1 MSLPPLCVVTCGS
14 VDDGKSTLLGRL
26 LYDTASIP
34 DDQLATLVRESRG
47 RPCGPE
53 GLDLSLLVDGL
64 TAEREQ
70 GITIDVAYRPMATAY
85 RRILLADSPGHEQYT
100 RNMMTAA
107 SHADAAILLVD
118 ARKGLLMQTRR
129 HAAILSLL
137 GIRHVALVVNKM
149 DLIGPGQAVFDA
161 IVAAFAHDHAV
172 LAVTPIPVSA
182 LNGTNVVR
190 RTPELAWHKGPTLIE
205 WLDSIPAETGTDQPL
220 ILPVQWVNRGAA
232 DFRGLAGRIGSGRLR
247 KGDRVATARGSH
259 ASTVKRLIVGD
270 RDVEQAEMG
279 DSVTVVLED
288 QIDAGRGDVLA
299 DPSALP
305 TATDQFVA
313 TLVWFDVKPLMPH
326 RSYLMRLGTSTVSAE
341 VTALSYRLGLEML
354 DRQAAKQLETNEIGR
369 CNIALANPVAL
380 TPYRENHGLG
390 RFILIDRLTR
400 DTVGA
405 GVIEHPLRRAEN
417 IRWQSYDLPPARR
430 AAQKDQKPAIVWFTG
445 LSGSGKST
453 VANLVDRKLHAI
465 GRHTFILDGDN
476 LRHGLNR
483 DLSFTDVDRIENV
496 RRAAEVARLMADA
509 GLIVL
514 VALISPFRQERT
526 LARQIAG
533 DIQFIEA
540 FVDADLETCERRDPK
555 GLYAKARQGKI
566 PNFTGIGSAYER
578 PVTPDITLNTGET
591 DPEICADA
599 IVALLG

>member
-1 MSLPPLCVVTCGS
+1 
-14 VDDGKSTLLGRL
+14 LLGRL
-26 LYDTASIP
+26 LHDTASVP
-34 DDQLATLVRESRG
+34 DDQLATLARESRG

-70 GITIDVAYRPMATAY
+70 GITIDVAYRQMTTAH

-118 ARKGLLMQTRR
+118 ARKGLSMQTRR
-129 HAAILSLL
+129 HAAILLLL

-149 DLIGPGQAVFDA
+149 DLIGPGQAIFEA
-161 IVAAFAHDHAV
+161 IVAAFARDDAT
-172 LAVTPIPVSA
+172 ATVTPIPVSA
-182 LNGTNVVR
+182 LTGANVAR
-190 RTPELAWHKGPTLIE
+190 PAPELAWHKGPTLVGWI
-205 WLDSIPAETGTDQPL
+205 DSIPAETGADRPL
-220 ILPVQWVNRGAA
+220 TLPVQWVNRAAA

-247 KGDRVATARGSH
+247 KGDRVATAGGSQ
-259 ASTVKRLIVGD
+259 ASTVARLLIGD
-270 RDVEQAEMG
+270 RDVEQAETG

-288 QIDAGRGDVLA
+288 QIDAARGDVLA

-305 TATDQFVA
+305 IATDQFVA
-313 TLVWFDVKPLMPH
+313 TLVWFDAKPLMPH
-326 RSYLMRLGTSTVSAE
+326 RPYLMRLGTSTVSAE
-341 VTALSYRLGLEML
+341 VTALSYRLGLEAL

-369 CNIALANPVAL
+369 CNLALAHAVAL
-380 TPYRENHGLG
+380 APYSEHRGLG

-417 IRWQSYDLPPARR
+417 IRWQTYDLTPARR
-430 AAQKDQKPAIVWFTG
+430 ASQKGQKPAIVWFTG
-445 LSGSGKST
+445 LSGAGKST
-453 VANLVDRKLHAI
+453 VANLVDRKLHAMN
-465 GRHTFILDGDN
+465 RHTFILDGDN

-483 DLSFTDVDRIENV
+483 DLNFTDVDRIENI

-514 VALISPFRQERT
+514 VALISPFRQERA
-526 LARQIAG
+526 LARKIAG
-533 DIQFIEA
+533 DIRFIEA

-578 PVTPDITLNTGET
+578 PDAPDVTLNTGALA
-591 DPEICADA
+591 PEACAEA
-599 IVALLG
+599 IVALLK

>member
-1 MSLPPLCVVTCGS
+1 MSPSPLCVVTCGS

-26 LYDTASIP
+26 LHDTAAIP
-34 DDQLATLVRESRG
+34 DDQLATLARESLG
-47 RPCGPE
+47 RPSGPE

-70 GITIDVAYRPMATAY
+70 GITIDVAYRHMATAH

-107 SHADAAILLVD
+107 SHADAAILLID
-118 ARKGLLMQTRR
+118 ARKGVLVQTRR

-137 GIRHVALVVNKM
+137 GIRHIALVVNKM
-149 DLIGPGQAVFDA
+149 DLVGTDQAMFEA
-161 IVAAFAHDHAV
+161 IVAAVTRDYAM

-182 LNGTNVVR
+182 LNGANVVR
-190 RTPELAWHKGPTLIE
+190 RAPELAWHTGPTLIE
-205 WLDSIPAETGTDQPL
+205 WLDSLPAEADADRPL
-220 ILPVQWVNRGAA
+220 VLPVQWVNRTA
-232 DFRGLAGRIGSGRLR
+232 DFRGLAGRIGAGRLR
-247 KGDRVATARGSH
+247 KGDRIATARGGQS
-259 ASTVKRLIVGD
+259 SVVRLIVGD
-270 RDVEQAEMG
+270 RDVEQAEAG
-279 DSVTVVLED
+279 DSVTVVLDD

-313 TLVWFDVKPLMPH
+313 TLVWFDAKPLMPH
-326 RSYLMRLGTSTVSAE
+326 RSYLMRLGTSTVLAE
-341 VTALSYRLGLEML
+341 VSALSYRLGLEAL

-380 TPYRENHGLG
+380 APYRENRGLG
-390 RFILIDRLTR
+390 RFILIDRQTR

-417 IRWQSYDLPPARR
+417 IRWQTYDLTPARR
-430 AAQKDQKPAIVWFTG
+430 AAQKGQTPAIVWFTG

-453 VANLVDRKLHAI
+453 VANLVDRKLHAM

-483 DLSFTDVDRIENV
+483 DLNFTDVDRIENI

-514 VALISPFRQERT
+514 VALISPFRQERA

-566 PNFTGIGSAYER
+566 PNFTGIGSPYER
-578 PVTPDITLNTGET
+578 PDAPDITLKTGEL
-591 DPEICADA
+591 DPEACADT
-599 IVALLG
+599 ILTLLG

>member
-1 MSLPPLCVVTCGS
+1 LSLSSLCVVTCGS

-26 LYDTASIP
+26 LHDTGSVP
-34 DDQLATLVRESRG
+34 DDQLATLANESHG

-64 TAEREQ
+64 EAEREQ
-70 GITIDVAYRPMATAY
+70 GITIDVAYRQMTTAN
-85 RRILLADSPGHEQYT
+85 RRIVFADSPGHEQYT

-118 ARKGLLMQTRR
+118 ARKGLSMQTRR

-149 DLIGPGQAVFDA
+149 DLVGFARSAADA
-161 IVAAFAHDHAV
+161 IATALTQEHAT
-172 LAVTPIPVSA
+172 LAVTVVPTSA
-182 LNGTNVVR
+182 LTGANVVR
-190 RTPELAWHKGPTLIE
+190 RAPELGWHTGPTLIE
-205 WLDSIPAETGTDQPL
+205 WLDSIPVEAAVDRPL
-220 ILPVQWVNRGAA
+220 VLPVQWVNRGTA

-247 KGDRVATARGSH
+247 RGDRVATARAGQ

-270 RDVEQAEMG
+270 RDVEWAETG
-279 DSVTVVLED
+279 DSVTVVLEEP
-288 QIDAGRGDVLA
+288 IDAGRGDVLG

-305 TATDQFVA
+305 TVTDQFVA
-313 TLVWFDVKPLMPH
+313 TLVWFDTKPLMPH
-326 RSYLMRLGTSTVSAE
+326 RSYLMRLGTSLVPAD
-341 VTALSYRLGLEML
+341 VTALSYRLGLEKL
-354 DRQAAKQLETNEIGR
+354 DRQAAKQLAMNEIGR
-369 CNIALANPVAL
+369 CNIALASAVAL
-380 TPYRENHGLG
+380 APFREDRGLG
-390 RFILIDRLTR
+390 RFILIDRVTR
-400 DTVGA
+400 DTVAA

-417 IRWQSYDLPPARR
+417 IRRQTYDLTPARR
-430 AAQKDQKPAIVWFTG
+430 AAQKGHKPAIVWFTG

-453 VANLVDRKLHAI
+453 VANLVDRKLHAM

-483 DLSFTDVDRIENV
+483 DLNFTDVDRIENV

-514 VALISPFRQERT
+514 VALISPFRQERA
-526 LARQIAG
+526 LARRIAG
-533 DIQFIEA
+533 DVPFVEA
-540 FVDADLETCERRDPK
+540 FVDADLATCERRDPK

-566 PNFTGIGSAYER
+566 PNFTGIGSPYER
-578 PVTPDITLNTGET
+578 PETPDITLDTGDL
-591 DPEICADA
+591 DPETCADA
-599 IVALLG
+599 MIALLI